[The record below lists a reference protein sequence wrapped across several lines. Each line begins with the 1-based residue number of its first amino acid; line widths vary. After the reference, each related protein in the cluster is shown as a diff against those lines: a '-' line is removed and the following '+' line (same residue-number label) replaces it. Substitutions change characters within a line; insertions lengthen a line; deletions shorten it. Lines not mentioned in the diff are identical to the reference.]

1 MLLETCRGREERRN
15 SFDGTM
21 MFVELNNEE

>member
-1 MLLETCRGREERRN
+1 MLLGTCRGREERRN

-21 MFVELNNEE
+21 IFVELNNEE